1 MPMNSMNNNQ
11 MGMNNMNSFGQ
22 HMNNNNMNNRG
33 FNNNN
38 QQNMMNMNNMGM
50 NMMNNQNMSN
60 RGNRN
65 QNNSNNMN
73 DDNASN
79 NDIAAMDPRQLTRT
93 NISLSQLIDAN
104 VIEKLA
110 RDQNGSRFIQQRLET
125 ASLQDKEGV
134 FAQIRRNALALCEDV
149 FGNYVIQKFFE
160 HGR

>member
-1 MPMNSMNNNQ
+1 
-11 MGMNNMNSFGQ
+11 
-22 HMNNNNMNNRG
+22 
-33 FNNNN
+33 
-38 QQNMMNMNNMGM
+38 MNMNNMGM
-50 NMMNNQNMSN
+50 NMMNNQNMNNMNQFGNGNGGNNNNYNNNQNFRN

-65 QNNSNNMN
+65 QNNNNMN

-93 NISLSQLIDAN
+93 NISLSQLIGAN

-110 RDQNGSRFIQQRLET
+110 RDQNGSRFIQQRLES